1 MNYTEEQ
8 LQDVQDMIQA
18 IEEANSTTWVISVK
32 ATFNSEWEADE
43 FVESLGELDEEN
55 MFPNGA
61 AVRKDTSDNV
71 RCTCDDFRAEGR
83 EV

>member
-8 LQDVQDMIQA
+8 LQDAQDMIQA
-18 IEEANSTTWVISVK
+18 IEEANRVPYTVTVK

-43 FVESLGELDEEN
+43 FVDSLGELDEEN

-61 AVRKDTSDNV
+61 EVRKDTSDNV
-71 RCTCDDFRAEGR
+71 RCTCDDFREEGR

>member
-8 LQDVQDMIQA
+8 LQDAQDMIQA
-18 IEEANSTTWVISVK
+18 IEEANSVPYTVKVK

-43 FVESLGELDEEN
+43 LVESIGDLDEEN

-61 AVRKDTSDNV
+61 EVRKDI
-71 RCTCDDFRAEGR
+71 

>member
-8 LQDVQDMIQA
+8 LQDAQDMIQA
-18 IEEANSTTWVISVK
+18 IEEANSVPYTVTVK

-43 FVESLGELDEEN
+43 FVASIGDLDEEN

-61 AVRKDTSDNV
+61 EVRKDI
-71 RCTCDDFRAEGR
+71 

>member
-8 LQDVQDMIQA
+8 IQDAQDMLQA
-18 IEEANSTTWVISVK
+18 IEEANSVTYTVTVV

-43 FVESLGELDEEN
+43 FVEALDVLDEEN

-61 AVRKDTSDNV
+61 AVRKD
-71 RCTCDDFRAEGR
+71 EG
-83 EV
+83 E

>member
-8 LQDVQDMIQA
+8 LQDAQDMIQA
-18 IEEANSTTWVISVK
+18 IEEANRVPYTVTVK
-32 ATFNSEWEADE
+32 ATFNSEWQADE
-43 FVESLGELDEEN
+43 FVDSLGELDEEN

-61 AVRKDTSDNV
+61 EVRKDI
-71 RCTCDDFRAEGR
+71 

>member
-8 LQDVQDMIQA
+8 IQDAQDMLQA
-18 IEEANSTTWVISVK
+18 IEEANSVPYTVTVV

-61 AVRKDTSDNV
+61 AVRKDI
-71 RCTCDDFRAEGR
+71 

>member
-8 LQDVQDMIQA
+8 LQDAQDMIQA
-18 IEEANSTTWVISVK
+18 IEEANRVPYTVTVN

-43 FVESLGELDEEN
+43 FIESIGDLDEEN

-61 AVRKDTSDNV
+61 EVRKDI
-71 RCTCDDFRAEGR
+71 